1 MVEQLLLDKVITE
14 VISLVALINIITR
27 GVVAQELLVAMERQL
42 EEVMVETGYSLL
54 LQEQQHITPVV
65 VVAGVTTLYQ
75 VLEEVLEA

>member
-1 MVEQLLLDKVITE
+1 MV
-14 VISLVALINIITR
+14 NIITR

-42 EEVMVETGYSLL
+42 EEVMVEMGYSLL

-65 VVAGVTTLYQ
+65 VVAGVTILYQ

>member
-1 MVEQLLLDKVITE
+1 MV
-14 VISLVALINIITR
+14 NIITR

-42 EEVMVETGYSLL
+42 EEVMVETVYSLL

-65 VVAGVTTLYQ
+65 VVAGVTILYQ

>member
-1 MVEQLLLDKVITE
+1 MVAQQLPVKATTE

-27 GVVAQELLVAMERQL
+27 GVVAQELLVAMEHQQ
-42 EEVMVETGYSLL
+42 EEETVETGYSLL